1 MDGCGIGG
9 IMKYFL
15 YEDEQ
20 GIYEKEG
27 KNYSILECNQ
37 VVGERAEEFKDF
49 ENLEEA
55 KQFFEVKDK

>member
-1 MDGCGIGG
+1 
-9 IMKYFL
+9 MKYLL
-15 YEDEQ
+15 YEDER

-37 VVGERAEEFKDF
+37 VVGERAKEFKEF